1 MATAGA
7 PWLCVI
13 ALSATP
19 LLVACNAQEAALP
32 TLGVELSATS
42 VSGLSAGAYMAG
54 QFQVAHSRMVVGAG
68 IVAGGPY
75 GCAES
80 AYADAM
86 PGPGA
91 AFINLSKAMNGCMLD
106 AMQSWGVPDPVR
118 LAERARSL
126 AQKERIDAIEGVA
139 QDRVYLFSGT
149 NDRTVLP
156 SIVRAAAQL
165 YEQLGVP
172 PANIKLVTDLPA
184 GHAFLTRGSGIA
196 CGRTGEPYISN
207 CNYDQ
212 AGELLQQIYGALQPR
227 TTAPTGDFIVF
238 DQREFTRDLPSH
250 GLASSG
256 VAYVPLDCRLTQ
268 GCRVHVIFHGC
279 NQQRERLGDVFVK
292 ESGYAGWADANR
304 LVLLYPQVTSTTV
317 NPQACWDWWGYT
329 GRDYL
334 TRNGPQ
340 IEAVRRMLERLSGQ
354 STVSRS

>member
-1 MATAGA
+1 MARGRA
-7 PWLCVI
+7 PWR
-13 ALSATP
+13 SAVAFAAMS
-19 LLVACNAQEAALP
+19 LLLACNSQDAALP
-32 TLGVELSATS
+32 TLAVDLNATS

-54 QFQVAHSRMVVGAG
+54 QFQVAHSRLVVGAG

-91 AFINLSKAMNGCMLD
+91 AFINLSKAINGCMLD

-118 LAERARSL
+118 LAERARTL
-126 AQKERIDAIEGVA
+126 ALKERIDAIDGLA

-165 YEQLGVP
+165 YEQLGIP
-172 PANIKLVTDLPA
+172 PANIKLVADLPA
-184 GHAFLTRGSGIA
+184 GHAFLTEGHGID
-196 CGRTGEPYISN
+196 CGRTAEPYVSN

-212 AGELLQQIYGALQPR
+212 AGELLQQIYGPLRPR
-227 TTAPTGDFIVF
+227 VAVPTGEFIVF
-238 DQREFTRDLPSH
+238 DQREFTRDLAGH
-250 GLASSG
+250 GLSNSG
-256 VAYVPLDCRLTQ
+256 VAYVPPDCRSTR

-279 NQQRERLGDVFVK
+279 NQQREKVGDVFVK
-292 ESGYAGWADANR
+292 ESGFPGWADANQ

-334 TRNGPQ
+334 TRKAPQ
-340 IEAVRRMLERLSGQ
+340 IEAVRRMLDRLAGHS
-354 STVSRS
+354 SVSRS

>member
-1 MATAGA
+1 MASGGA
-7 PWLCVI
+7 PWLCAI
-13 ALSATP
+13 AFAAMGS
-19 LLVACNAQEAALP
+19 LLACNSPDAALP
-32 TLGVELSATS
+32 HLGVDINATS

-54 QFQVAHSRMVVGAG
+54 QFQVAHSQMVVGAG

-86 PGPGA
+86 AGPGT

-106 AMQSWGVPDPVR
+106 ALQAWGVPDPQR

-126 AQKERIDAIEGVA
+126 ALKDRIDPIDGLA
-139 QDRVYLFSGT
+139 QDRVYLFSGS

-172 PANIKLVTDLPA
+172 KANIKFVSDLPA
-184 GHAFLTRGSGIA
+184 GHAFLTMGSGIA

-207 CNYDQ
+207 CSYDQ
-212 AGELLQQIYGALQPR
+212 AGEILQQIYGALRPKV
-227 TTAPTGDFIVF
+227 AVPTGEFIVF
-238 DQREFTRDLPSH
+238 DQREFTRDLASH
-250 GLASSG
+250 GLGSSG
-256 VAYVPLDCRLTQ
+256 VAYVPADCRALQ

-279 NQQRERLGDVFVK
+279 NQQREKVGDTFVR
-292 ESGYAGWADANR
+292 EAGFPAWADSNR
-304 LVLLYPQVTSTTV
+304 LVLLFPQVTTTTV

-340 IEAVRRMLERLSGQ
+340 IEAVRRMLDRLSGRA
-354 STVSRS
+354 SVSRS

>member
-1 MATAGA
+1 MASRGA
-7 PWLCVI
+7 PWLCAV
-13 ALSATP
+13 ALAAMP
-19 LLVACNAQEAALP
+19 FLLACNSQDAALP
-32 TLGVELSATS
+32 NLGVDLNGTS

-54 QFQVAHSRMVVGAG
+54 QFQIAHSRMVVGAG

-106 AMQSWGVPDPVR
+106 ALQSWGVPDPAR

-126 AQKERIDAIEGVA
+126 ALKERIDAIDGLA

-165 YEQLGVP
+165 YEQLGIP
-172 PANIKLVTDLPA
+172 PANIKLVADLPA
-184 GHAFLTRGSGIA
+184 GHAFLTKGSGIA
-196 CGRTGEPYISN
+196 CGRTGDPYISN

-212 AGELLQQIYGALQPR
+212 AGELLQQIYGPLRPR
-227 TTAPTGDFIVF
+227 VAAPAGEFIVF

-256 VAYVPLDCRLTQ
+256 VVYVPPDCRASQ
-268 GCRVHVIFHGC
+268 GCLVHVIFHGC
-279 NQQRERLGDVFVK
+279 NQHREKVGDVFIK
-292 ESGYAGWADANR
+292 EAGFPAWADANR
-304 LVLLYPQVTSTTV
+304 LVLLYPQVTTTTV

-340 IEAVRRMLERLSGQ
+340 IEAVRRMLDRLSGHA
-354 STVSRS
+354 TVSRS

>member
-1 MATAGA
+1 M
-7 PWLCVI
+7 
-13 ALSATP
+13 SF
-19 LLVACNAQEAALP
+19 LLACDGKDAALP
-32 TLGVELSATS
+32 TLGVDLSATS

-54 QFQVAHSRMVVGAG
+54 QFQVAHSRIVVGAG

-106 AMQSWGVPDPVR
+106 AMQSWGVPDPAR
-118 LAERARSL
+118 LAERVRAL
-126 AQKERIDAIEGVA
+126 AQKERIDAVEGLA
-139 QDRVYLFSGT
+139 EDRVYLFSGT

-156 SIVRAAAQL
+156 SIVRAAARL
-165 YEQLGVP
+165 YEELGVP

-184 GHAFLTRGSGIA
+184 GHAFLTTDSGIA

-212 AGELLQQIYGALQPR
+212 AGELLQQIYGSLRPKVSA
-227 TTAPTGDFIVF
+227 ATGEFIVF

-256 VAYVPLDCRLTQ
+256 VVYVPHECRLAQ

-279 NQQRERLGDVFVK
+279 NQQRERLGDVFIN
-292 ESGYAGWADANR
+292 ETGFPAWADANR
-304 LVLLYPQVTSTTV
+304 LVLLYPQVTTTTV

-340 IEAVRRMLERLSGQ
+340 IEAVRRMLDRLSGQ
-354 STVSRS
+354 STVSRD

>member
-1 MATAGA
+1 MAAAGA
-7 PWLCVI
+7 PWLCAI
-13 ALSATP
+13 ALSAMP
-19 LLVACNAQEAALP
+19 LLLACDRQEAALP
-32 TLGVELSATS
+32 TLGVDLSATS

-126 AQKERIDAIEGVA
+126 AQKERIDAIEGLA

-172 PANIKLVTDLPA
+172 AANIKLVADLPA
-184 GHAFLTRGSGIA
+184 GHAFLTRGGGIA
-196 CGRTGEPYISN
+196 CGRTGEPYLSN

-227 TTAPTGDFIVF
+227 KATPGGDFIVF

-256 VAYVPLDCRLTQ
+256 VLYVPLDCRLTQ

-292 ESGYAGWADANR
+292 ESGYAAWADANR

>member
-1 MATAGA
+1 M
-7 PWLCVI
+7 
-13 ALSATP
+13 P
-19 LLVACNAQEAALP
+19 LLFACNSEDAALP
-32 TLGVELSATS
+32 TLGVDLNGTS
-42 VSGLSAGAYMAG
+42 VSGLSAGGYMAG
-54 QFQVAHSRMVVGAG
+54 QFHIAHSRTVVGAG

-106 AMQSWGVPDPVR
+106 AMRSWGVPDPAR

-126 AQKERIDAIEGVA
+126 AQKDRIDAIEGLA
-139 QDRVYLFSGT
+139 EDRVYLFSGS

-156 SIVRAAAQL
+156 SIVAAAAEV
-165 YEQLGVP
+165 YEELGIP
-172 PANIKLVTDLPA
+172 RANIKLVADLPA
-184 GHAFLTRGSGIA
+184 GHAFLTRGNGIA

-212 AGELLQQIYGALQPR
+212 AGELLQQIYGPLRAKVSVPS
-227 TTAPTGDFIVF
+227 GEFIVF

-250 GLASSG
+250 GLGRSG
-256 VAYVPLDCRLTQ
+256 VAYVPAGCRASR

-279 NQQRERLGDVFVK
+279 KQHRERVGEVFVK
-292 ESGYAGWADANR
+292 DTGFPAWADANR
-304 LVLLYPQVTSTTV
+304 LVLLYPQVTTTTV

-329 GRDYL
+329 GRDYH
-334 TRNGPQ
+334 TRSGPQ
-340 IEAVRRMLERLSGQ
+340 IEAVRRMLDRLSGY
-354 STVSRS
+354 STVSRR

>member
-1 MATAGA
+1 MASRGA
-7 PWLCVI
+7 PWPCAV
-13 ALSATP
+13 ALAAMAS
-19 LLVACNAQEAALP
+19 LLACNSQDAALP
-32 TLGVELSATS
+32 NLGVDLNTTS

-54 QFQVAHSRMVVGAG
+54 QFQVAHSHMVVGAG

-106 AMQSWGVPDPVR
+106 AMQAWGVPDPQR
-118 LAERARSL
+118 LAERVRSL
-126 AQKERIDAIEGVA
+126 ALKDRIDAIEGLA
-139 QDRVYLFSGT
+139 QDRVYLFSGS

-172 PANIKLVTDLPA
+172 EANIKFVTDLPA
-184 GHAFLTRGSGIA
+184 GHAFLTKGSGVA

-212 AGELLQQIYGALQPR
+212 AGELLQQIYGPLRPR
-227 TTAPTGDFIVF
+227 VASPAGEFIVF
-238 DQREFTRDLPSH
+238 DQREFTGDLASH
-250 GLASSG
+250 GLGTSG
-256 VAYVPLDCRLTQ
+256 VAYVPADCRATQ

-279 NQQRERLGDVFVK
+279 NQQREKVGDVFVR
-292 ESGYAGWADANR
+292 EAGFPAWADANR
-304 LVLLYPQVTSTTV
+304 LVLLFPQVTSTTV

-340 IEAVRRMLERLSGQ
+340 IEAVRRMLDRLSGP
-354 STVSRS
+354 SSVSRG

>member
-1 MATAGA
+1 M
-7 PWLCVI
+7 
-13 ALSATP
+13 P
-19 LLVACNAQEAALP
+19 LLLACNSQDAALP
-32 TLGVELSATS
+32 TLGIDLKATS

-68 IVAGGPY
+68 IIAGGPY

-91 AFINLSKAMNGCMLD
+91 AFMNLSKAMNGCMLD

-118 LAERARSL
+118 LAERARTL
-126 AQKERIDAIEGVA
+126 AQKDRIDAIEGLA

-156 SIVRAAAQL
+156 SIVQAAADL
-165 YEQLGVP
+165 YAQLGIN
-172 PANIKLVTDLPA
+172 PANIKLVADLPA
-184 GHAFLTRGSGIA
+184 GHAFLTRGNGIP
-196 CGRTGEPYISN
+196 CGRTGDPYITN

-212 AGELLQQIYGALQPR
+212 AGEVLQQIYGPLRPKVSP
-227 TTAPTGDFIVF
+227 PTGEFIVF

-250 GLASSG
+250 GLGRSG
-256 VAYVPLDCRLTQ
+256 VAYVPPDCRLTL
-268 GCRVHVIFHGC
+268 GCRVHVVFHAC
-279 NQQRERLGDVFVK
+279 NQHLERIGDVFVK
-292 ESGYAGWADANR
+292 EAGFPGWADANR
-304 LVLLYPQVTSTTV
+304 LVLLYPQVTTTTV

-340 IEAVRRMLERLSGQ
+340 IEAVRRMLDRLAGH
-354 STVSRS
+354 STVGRS

>member
-1 MATAGA
+1 MASGGA
-7 PWLCVI
+7 PWLCAV
-13 ALSATP
+13 ALAAMTS
-19 LLVACNAQEAALP
+19 LLACKSEDAALP
-32 TLGVELSATS
+32 HLGVDINATS

-106 AMQSWGVPDPVR
+106 AMQAWGVPDPER

-126 AQKERIDAIEGVA
+126 ALKDRIDPIAGLA
-139 QDRVYLFSGT
+139 QDRIYLFSGS

-156 SIVRAAAQL
+156 AIVRAAAQL

-172 PANIKLVTDLPA
+172 KANIKFVTELPA
-184 GHAFLTRGSGIA
+184 GHAFLTQGSGIA
-196 CGRTGEPYISN
+196 CGRTGEPYLSN
-207 CNYDQ
+207 CSYDQ
-212 AGELLQQIYGALQPR
+212 AGEILQQIYGALQPKV
-227 TTAPTGDFIVF
+227 ASPAGEFIVF
-238 DQREFTRDLPSH
+238 DQREFTHDLASH
-250 GLASSG
+250 GLGTSG
-256 VAYVPLDCRLTQ
+256 VAYVPADCRALQ
-268 GCRVHVIFHGC
+268 GCRAHVVFHGC
-279 NQQRERLGDVFVK
+279 NQQRDKIGDAFVR
-292 ESGYAGWADANR
+292 EAGFPAWADANR
-304 LVLLYPQVTSTTV
+304 LVLLFPQVTTTTV

-340 IEAVRRMLERLSGQ
+340 IEAVRRMLDRLAGRAS
-354 STVSRS
+354 VSRR

>member
-1 MATAGA
+1 M
-7 PWLCVI
+7 PF
-13 ALSATP
+13 
-19 LLVACNAQEAALP
+19 LLACNSQDAALP
-32 TLGVELSATS
+32 NLGVDLNATS

-54 QFQVAHSRMVVGAG
+54 QFQIAHSRMVVGAG

-80 AYADAM
+80 VYADAM

-106 AMQSWGVPDPVR
+106 ALQSWGVPDPAR
-118 LAERARSL
+118 LAERARNL
-126 AQKERIDAIEGVA
+126 ALKERIDAIDGLA

-165 YEQLGVP
+165 YEQLGIP
-172 PANIKLVTDLPA
+172 PTNIKLVADLPA
-184 GHAFLTRGSGIA
+184 GHAFLTKGSGIA
-196 CGRTGEPYISN
+196 CGRTGDPYISN

-212 AGELLQQIYGALQPR
+212 AGELLQQIYGPLRPR
-227 TTAPTGDFIVF
+227 VGGARRRVHRLRSARVHARPAEPRSG
-238 DQREFTRDLPSH
+238 
-250 GLASSG
+250 SSG
-256 VAYVPLDCRLTQ
+256 VAYVPPDCRASQ

-279 NQQRERLGDVFVK
+279 NQHREKVGDVFIK
-292 ESGYAGWADANR
+292 DAGFPAWADANR
-304 LVLLYPQVTSTTV
+304 LVLLYPQVTTTTV

-340 IEAVRRMLERLSGQ
+340 IEAVRRMLDRLSGHGTL
-354 STVSRS
+354 S

>member
-1 MATAGA
+1 MAAAGA

-13 ALSATP
+13 ALSAMP
-19 LLVACNAQEAALP
+19 LLVACNAPEAALP
-32 TLGVELSATS
+32 TLGVDLSATS

-54 QFQVAHSRMVVGAG
+54 QFQIAHSRMVVGAG

-106 AMQSWGVPDPVR
+106 AMQSWGVPDPVQ

-126 AQKERIDAIEGVA
+126 AQKDRIDAIEGLA

-165 YEQLGVP
+165 YEHLGVP
-172 PANIKLVTDLPA
+172 QANIKLVADLPA
-184 GHAFLTRGSGIA
+184 GHAFLSRGSGIA

-207 CNYDQ
+207 CSYDQ
-212 AGELLQQIYGALQPR
+212 AGAILQQIYVGLRPKV
-227 TTAPTGDFIVF
+227 TAPNGEFLVF
-238 DQREFTRDLPSH
+238 DQPE
-250 GLASSG
+250 
-256 VAYVPLDCRLTQ
+256 
-268 GCRVHVIFHGC
+268 
-279 NQQRERLGDVFVK
+279 
-292 ESGYAGWADANR
+292 
-304 LVLLYPQVTSTTV
+304 
-317 NPQACWDWWGYT
+317 
-329 GRDYL
+329 L
-334 TRNGPQ
+334 TRNRATHG
-340 IEAVRRMLERLSGQ
+340 LEQSVLVYDPHASG
-354 STVSRS
+354 